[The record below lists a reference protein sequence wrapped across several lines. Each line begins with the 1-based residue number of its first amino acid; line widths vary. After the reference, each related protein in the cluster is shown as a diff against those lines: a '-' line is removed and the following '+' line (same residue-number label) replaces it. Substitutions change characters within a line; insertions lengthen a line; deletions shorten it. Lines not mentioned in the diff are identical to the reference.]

1 MRQKAVGAILYAA
14 LYVLEISAALIPER
28 VQGAKAEHTVEILR
42 LCLVTGEIYTFF
54 VFVIA
59 KAVFH

>member
-14 LYVLEISAALIPER
+14 LYVLEVPAALIPEC
-28 VQGAKAEHTVEILR
+28 VQGTKAEHTVEILR